1 MQILAHNLGMEPI
14 PVPADQWIHL
24 IFTWDGNK
32 LFLLRNNEEV
42 VIPVNASGNL
52 TGDAT
57 SNFRWKKTF
66 SRWTIRGTD

>member
-1 MQILAHNLGMEPI
+1 MRILAHNRYTEPI

-42 VIPVNASGNL
+42 VTPVNASGNL

-57 SNFRWKKTF
+57 LTVGEENFQQMDHTR
-66 SRWTIRGTD
+66 D